1 MNDLWSAQ
9 HAPNDDDGI
18 WIRPLPREEPPRPST
33 PEDGVWVRPPVN
45 PVPNYYYYNAGDDI
59 VIVKIVPDIVEV
71 ANDAAAD
78 DTKVTTEVA
87 ADMSI
92 ARPPVPDGY
101 YYNPGDDEYDE
112 IKMEIDR
119 ATANVDRLEIK
130 AAADKDCVADA
141 DETIYKDC
149 ATDSE
154 HTDETIYKDCVTDSE
169 HADEES
175 GSEHTDEESDWKCDC
190 SGDCTDSC
198 HCDDSNRACSWGCEG
213 ECTCCYTDEDC
224 EEIADEVADDDVTK
238 VVDDIADVT
247 KLADDDKDSDDDND
261 EVAGTDCEAKEA
273 TDDSSDCDISDAPD
287 DGIDEF
293 CASYY
298 NDKSHVPFIFK
309 TFNAVRKFISSLR
322 STNK

>member
-59 VIVKIVPDIVEV
+59 VIVKIVPDIVKV

-87 ADMSI
+87 MSDDI

-175 GSEHTDEESDWKCDC
+175 DEESAASIPTKNPTG
-190 SGDCTDSC
+190 SVIVPEIVPT
-198 HCDDSNRACSWGCEG
+198 RA
-213 ECTCCYTDEDC
+213 TAM
-224 EEIADEVADDDVTK
+224 IATGHVPGVARANALAAILTRIVRKLPTRLPTTTLPKLLTILPTLPNLPTTTK
-238 VVDDIADVT
+238 IPT
-247 KLADDDKDSDDDND
+247 TTS
-261 EVAGTDCEAKEA
+261 
-273 TDDSSDCDISDAPD
+273 APD

>member
-175 GSEHTDEESDWKCDC
+175 GSEHTDEESGSEHTDEESDWKCDC

-247 KLADDDKDSDDDND
+247 KLADDDKDSDDD
-261 EVAGTDCEAKEA
+261 
-273 TDDSSDCDISDAPD
+273 DAPD